1 MLHKFRVLDVR
12 NTNYEGIFFDGM
24 WLQSSKH
31 DLGLEN
37 EEEEEEKPVPGIQ
50 WLCVQEIPCLASN
63 LYLGDGQSEIETR
76 FSWNQFP
83 GFPAKKSA
91 RVPQQLVHF
100 TIHRLYIFEGSL
112 AT

>member
-12 NTNYEGIFFDGM
+12 NTNYEGIFFDVM

-31 DLGLEN
+31 DLGLGK
-37 EEEEEEKPVPGIQ
+37 EEEEKKPVPGIQ
-50 WLCVQEIPCLASN
+50 WLCAEENPGLASN

-91 RVPQQLVHF
+91 GVPQQLVHF
-100 TIHRLYIFEGSL
+100 TIHRQYMFEWSFV
-112 AT
+112 T